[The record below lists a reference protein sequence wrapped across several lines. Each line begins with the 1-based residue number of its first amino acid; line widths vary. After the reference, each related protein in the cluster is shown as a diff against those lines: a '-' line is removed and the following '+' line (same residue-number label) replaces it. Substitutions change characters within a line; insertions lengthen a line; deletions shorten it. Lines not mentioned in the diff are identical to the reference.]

1 MRPWGAHLYKLRLHF
16 EHLLP
21 AVVPHVVPSPDPVFL
36 VLRQVGVEP
45 RRNWH
50 HVGLRGGG

>member
-1 MRPWGAHLYKLRLHF
+1 MRLWVAHLYKLRLHF

-21 AVVPHVVPSPDPVFL
+21 AVVPHIVPSPDPVLL

-45 RRNWH
+45 WRDWH
-50 HVGLRGGG
+50 HVGLRGSG